1 MQNGLNVEVDLY
13 EALKKLKPNE
23 EPRIIS
29 TAVWIGT
36 ELRGNNVEHNGFV
49 SVHQCLHTHI
59 CNGLVH
65 QDRVSLGV
73 HRPSTTATTNTPE
86 EAAILAD
93 FERILAAG
101 GSQTTVV
108 AEIQRIKYSK
118 NFWNACLGITA
129 ALTRFPLTAIFRP
142 PHLEPGA
149 PPSPSPPT
157 LSPNEIPSA
166 SPSIAEYSIP
176 AIRAAMEEVY
186 ALGTVLFPASDGVP
200 GLDPAVVENT
210 LRNTAR
216 LHADPSA
223 SHRASTLVDVENGRP
238 TEVEVILGELVRMGR
253 TKGVAM
259 PVGAL
264 LSCRCTKADLNL
276 FFQRIEM
283 MYALLLII
291 QNQLL
296 KRSDADKPSL

>member
-1 MQNGLNVEVDLY
+1 M
-13 EALKKLKPNE
+13 
-23 EPRIIS
+23 
-29 TAVWIGT
+29 
-36 ELRGNNVEHNGFV
+36 
-49 SVHQCLHTHI
+49 
-59 CNGLVH
+59 
-65 QDRVSLGV
+65 
-73 HRPSTTATTNTPE
+73 NTPE
-86 EAAILAD
+86 EATLLAD

-108 AEIQRIKYSK
+108 AEIQRVKYSK

-157 LSPNEIPSA
+157 LASDEIPSA
-166 SPSIAEYSIP
+166 SPAIAEYSIP

-186 ALGTVLFPASDGVP
+186 ALGTALFPASDGVP

-253 TKGVAM
+253 AKGVAM
-259 PVGAL
+259 PVCA
-264 LSCRCTKADLNL
+264 
-276 FFQRIEM
+276 
-283 MYALLLII
+283 
-291 QNQLL
+291 
-296 KRSDADKPSL
+296 SLCAQMDGTDSTGLCSASR